1 MARIVVKSWY
11 KSKTVW
17 FNVAALLSVAIS
29 RSIAVFIQPYIEA
42 VIIAVMNIVMR
53 FFTRQAIE

>member
-29 RSIAVFIQPYIEA
+29 RSIALVIQPYVEA
-42 VIIAVMNIVMR
+42 FIIGVMNIILR